1 MIIQSNRLKRITIRI
16 FQSKKK
22 VEDGKQER
30 FGWRVDITYLEAALT
45 WGDGNLR
52 DGQRQRDATQHH
64 FSNKKQKNTRARQLR
79 QPAYGKSP
87 LE

>member
-1 MIIQSNRLKRITIRI
+1 MKKSNRQKINKSY
-16 FQSKKK
+16 FPVEKK

-30 FGWRVDITYLEAALT
+30 LGWRVDITYLEVALT
-45 WGDGNLR
+45 WGDGNHR